1 MHCIGIAGIGLM
13 GSAIAQRL
21 LGAGFA
27 VAGYDVDPSKRQR
40 LADMGGTPVLTVAA
54 LAGHC
59 NTIFLAVFNTDQ
71 VEAVVEGVDGLIAAR
86 QPSSARMTLICTSTC
101 DPERIA
107 RLALRVETPR
117 TGFIEMPVS
126 GTSGQ
131 VAKGDGVGL
140 VAGSQAV
147 VDAVSSVLDAVCPN
161 RQFLGAAGNGAKAK
175 LAVNLVLGLNR
186 GAIAEGLVFAE
197 RMGLEPVAFLEV
209 LRNSA
214 AYSQVMDIKGPLMA
228 RREFQNPLSRVDQSY
243 KDFCLMLDYSRTL
256 GQELPFAKIYAELLR
271 DCMENSEAQWD
282 NAAIIAAIERRHAAV
297 HAATAARP
305 QADAVDLKTR

>member
-21 LGAGFA
+21 LAAGFA
-27 VAGYDVDPSKRQR
+27 VAGYDVDPAKRQR
-40 LADMGGTPVLTVAA
+40 LADMGGTPVLSVAT
-54 LAGHC
+54 LAERC

-107 RLALRVETPR
+107 RLALRVETPQ

-271 DCMENSEAQWD
+271 DCIENSEEQWD